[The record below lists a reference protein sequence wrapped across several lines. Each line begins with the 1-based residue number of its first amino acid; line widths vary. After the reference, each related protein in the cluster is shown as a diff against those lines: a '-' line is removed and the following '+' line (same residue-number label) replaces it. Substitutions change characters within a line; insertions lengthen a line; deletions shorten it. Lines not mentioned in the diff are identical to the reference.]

1 MASVINQIIDQ
12 TVANLT
18 TTMITNETD
27 TDLHPGLIRGGLL
40 HENPVPYRIVV
51 LVHHNDP
58 DDSGN
63 NPFWGD
69 ITAHEDDESGW
80 KMPAAEVGGGE
91 FYSRRFTLDIKI
103 YFVRSKENR
112 QLSREIATSVIEN
125 AEKGVRM
132 LNSTIWMLA
141 QGATG
146 EIPLQVKVYRTVSAE
161 GGGPPSSHIWS
172 GKIMFSVLTEIP

>member
-1 MASVINQIIDQ
+1 MASIIGSIIEKVVD
-12 TVANLT
+12 NLKI
-18 TTMITNETD
+18 TMIDDEQD
-27 TDLHPGLIRGGLL
+27 EDLRPGLIRAGLL
-40 HENPVPYRIVV
+40 QENPVPYRIVV

-80 KMPAAEVGGGE
+80 KMPPAEVGGGG
-91 FYSRRFTLDIKI
+91 FYSRRFILDIKI

-112 QLSREIATSVIEN
+112 AAAREAAAAVIEN
-125 AEKGVRM
+125 AELGIRKFGQNIGSVLSSKG
-132 LNSTIWMLA
+132 
-141 QGATG
+141 G
-146 EIPLQVKVYRTVSAE
+146 ETALQAKIYRTTSAE

-172 GKIMFSVLTEIP
+172 AKVMFSVLTEIP

>member
-1 MASVINQIIDQ
+1 MASVISSIIDQ
-12 TVANLT
+12 TVANLN
-18 TTMITNETD
+18 TTMITQEPD
-27 TDLHPGLIRGGLL
+27 SDLHPGLIRGGLL
-40 HENPVPYRIVV
+40 QENPVPYRIVV

-69 ITAHEDDESGW
+69 ITASEDDESGW
-80 KMPAAEVGGGE
+80 NMPPAEVGGGE

-112 QLSREIATSVIEN
+112 QIARETATAVIEN

-132 LNSTIWMLA
+132 LNQTMWTLV

-146 EIPLQVKVYRTVSAE
+146 EIPLQVKLYRTTSAE

-172 GKIMFSVLTEIP
+172 AKVMFTVLTEIP

>member
-1 MASVINQIIDQ
+1 MASVINQIIAQ

-27 TDLHPGLIRGGLL
+27 EELHPGLIRAGLL
-40 HENPVPYRIVV
+40 QENPVPYRIVV

-69 ITAHEDDESGW
+69 ITASEDDESGW
-80 KMPAAEVGGGE
+80 KMPPAEVGGGE
-91 FYSRRFTLDIKI
+91 FMSRRFILDIKI

-112 QLSREIATSVIEN
+112 QAAREAATAVIEN
-125 AEKGVRM
+125 AEAGVRM
-132 LNSTIWMLA
+132 LNDNMHLISPSS
-141 QGATG
+141 QG
-146 EIPLQVKVYRTVSAE
+146 EMPIQVKLYRTVSAE
-161 GGGPPSSHIWS
+161 GGGPPASHIWS
-172 GKIMFSVLTEIP
+172 AKVMFTVLTEIP

>member
-1 MASVINQIIDQ
+1 MSSIISQIIDK
-12 TVANLT
+12 TVQSLT
-18 TTMITNETD
+18 ESMITND
-27 TDLHPGLIRGGLL
+27 SDVDLRPGLIRGGLL
-40 HENPVPYRIVV
+40 QENPVPYRIVV

-69 ITAHEDDESGW
+69 ISASEDDESGW
-80 KMPAAEVGGGE
+80 KVPAAEVGGGE

-112 QLSREIATSVIEN
+112 QIARETATSVIEN
-125 AEKGVRM
+125 SEKGVRN
-132 LNSTIWMLA
+132 LNNFLSQIT
-141 QGATG
+141 QTSSG
-146 EIPLQVKVYRTVSAE
+146 EIPLQVKLYRTSSAE

-172 GKIMFSVLTEIP
+172 AKVMFTILTEIP